1 MSMNYFP
8 LQERCLTLLKILPSD
23 EDIVQFVKTLCK
35 NDYASEEAYR
45 EIEQELISSPTKT
58 IYIFGIIY
66 SLLLPTTNP
75 MSTESQ
81 EFQRSFITSKLAIW
95 MLNYLVIQESFLAN
109 TDNFYKM
116 FDCVIPI
123 LIPIH
128 FYLFYL

>member
-1 MSMNYFP
+1 MNYFP

-23 EDIVQFVKTLCK
+23 VDIVQFVKTLCK
-35 NDYASEEAYR
+35 NDYASDEAYR
-45 EIEQELISSPTKT
+45 EIELDLISSPTKT

-95 MLNYLVIQESFLAN
+95 MLNYLVIEESFLAN

-123 LIPIH
+123 
-128 FYLFYL
+128 